1 MEHINNVFKAA
12 VKRLLAEQDEH
23 FNRINIIQ
31 EAQEHGRTMQQ
42 QRLHRLQD
50 VGAQSLGAITAAK
63 CTAAFHH
70 TMRHFPAIQNREHI
84 TGDHAVVD
92 LAV

>member
-1 MEHINNVFKAA
+1 VEHINNVFKAA

-23 FNRINIIQ
+23 FNCINVIQ
-31 EAQEHGRTMQQ
+31 EAQEHGRT
-42 QRLHRLQD
+42 HRLQD

-70 TMRHFPAIQNREHI
+70 TVRHFPAIQNREHI